1 MLPILEETKITEKLV
16 VIRPCHTKGKLMGE
30 VNFLDITPDLHIDLK
45 KIENAVIKLESVKN
59 VLYSEDLGLVK
70 YFQSDKNVFIFE
82 SGFVRVKN
90 AINRKDIIDTVFIIR
105 NLL

>member
-30 VNFLDITPDLHIDLK
+30 VNFLDISPDLHIDLK
-45 KIENAVIKLESVKN
+45 KIENAVIELESVKN

-70 YFQSDKNVFIFE
+70 YSKDEKNVFIFE

-90 AINRKDIIDTVFIIR
+90 AINRKDIIDTIFFIK

>member
-1 MLPILEETKITEKLV
+1 MLPITEEMKINEKLV

-30 VNFLDITPDLHIDLK
+30 VNFIDIIPDLTIDLK

-70 YFQSDKNVFIFE
+70 YSIADKNVFIFE

-90 AINRKDIIDTVFIIR
+90 AINRKDIIDTIFFIR
-105 NLL
+105 KLL